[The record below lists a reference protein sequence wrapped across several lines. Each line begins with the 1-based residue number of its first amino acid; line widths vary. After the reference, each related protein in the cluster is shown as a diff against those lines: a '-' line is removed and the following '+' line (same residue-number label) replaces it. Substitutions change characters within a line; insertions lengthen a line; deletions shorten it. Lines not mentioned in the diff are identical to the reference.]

1 MNRLHDSNIL
11 PRNTTDLQRASEE
24 FRRAMLRQ
32 LEGDAETLLNG
43 FKQKFQEDIS
53 KTLTETLRLLQSS
66 AGGDSSGV
74 FPLPSLGGITRILG
88 SVLGRTRARTS
99 SVMRESGRS
108 QEAFAQ
114 FRLSQSQSLAEANDA
129 LTLGDKTL

>member
-1 MNRLHDSNIL
+1 
-11 PRNTTDLQRASEE
+11 
-24 FRRAMLRQ
+24 MLRQ